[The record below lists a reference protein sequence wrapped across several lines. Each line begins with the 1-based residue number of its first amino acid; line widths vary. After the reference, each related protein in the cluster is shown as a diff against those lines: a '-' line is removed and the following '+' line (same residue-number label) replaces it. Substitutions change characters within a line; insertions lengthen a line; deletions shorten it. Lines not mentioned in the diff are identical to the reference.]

1 MLWRPRSI
9 LQLMLFG
16 LITVVAPLCVG
27 IFYTVQTLDELARQ
41 NQIVNQQTIS
51 LTRSSQLFES
61 SLLDLERRAR
71 QYVTLGDVDLLE
83 LFVRERQQLLL
94 ALEQIDSILA
104 NIEQESGVE
113 LRQQW
118 QSLDKELRSIPEIGD
133 EIFAAL
139 PLFQEL
145 GEGGNVFR
153 QQVKAYVD
161 LQLTEL
167 VSNAE
172 DIQHSLMAMVALL
185 AVLTLTFSLLLIY
198 WIATPVKQIG
208 RQIRLLGSGDMS
220 QAISISGPAEM
231 QLLGNEL
238 EWLRTRL
245 DELEQ
250 EKLKFLRHMSHE
262 LKTPLSSL
270 REGADLLA
278 EGVAGELRPKQAE
291 VVEIISD
298 NSRELQRLIENLLD
312 YNQVVHSQKLQVQ
325 LTELAALWQELLL
338 SHQISIE
345 RKQLEVEV
353 GGDVGSWPL
362 DEAKFRA
369 TLDNLLSNAVN
380 YAPQLGKLEIHWWEE
395 ENTLVMDVAN
405 SGSAIPAAEQGK
417 IFEPFYQGV
426 NSRNGPIK
434 GSGIGLSVAR
444 ECMQAHGG
452 TLRLET
458 HSELPVC
465 FRLSCPKL
473 EANGV

>member
-41 NQIVNQQTIS
+41 NQTVNQQTIS

-94 ALEQIDSILA
+94 TLEQINSTLT
-104 NIEQESGVE
+104 NIEHESGSA

-118 QSLDKELRSIPEIGD
+118 KLLNEELRSIPEAGGKIVV
-133 EIFAAL
+133 AL
-139 PLFQEL
+139 PLFNEL
-145 GEGGNVFR
+145 GDGSNVFR
-153 QQVKAYVD
+153 QQVQSYVD

-167 VSNAE
+167 ARHAE
-172 DIQHSLMAMVALL
+172 DIQRSLMVMVALL

-198 WIATPVKQIG
+198 WIATPIKQIE
-208 RQIRLLGSGDMS
+208 RQIRQLGSGDMS
-220 QAISISGPAEM
+220 QPISISGPAEI
-231 QLLGNEL
+231 QLLGEEL
-238 EWLRTRL
+238 EWLRKRL
-245 DELEQ
+245 GELEQ
-250 EKLKFLRHMSHE
+250 QKLQFLRHMSHE
-262 LKTPLSSL
+262 LKTPLASL

-278 EGVAGELRPKQAE
+278 EGVAGELRPKQSE
-291 VVEIISD
+291 VVEIICD

-312 YNQVVHSQKLQVQ
+312 YNQVVHSQQLQIRA
-325 LTELAALWQELLL
+325 LELASLWQDLML

-345 RKQLEVEV
+345 RKELEVKTSGNV
-353 GGDVGSWPL
+353 STWPL
-362 DEAKFRA
+362 DEAKFR
-369 TLDNLLSNAVN
+369 TVLDNLLSNAVN
-380 YAPQLGKLEIHWWEE
+380 YAPPKGKLDIRWWVDEGS
-395 ENTLVMDVAN
+395 LVMDVAN
-405 SGSAIPAAEQGK
+405 SGSAILEHEQGK

-444 ECMQAHGG
+444 ECTLAHGG
-452 TLRLET
+452 TLSLHA

-465 FRLSCPKL
+465 FRLTCPNL
-473 EANGV
+473 ENNRV

>member
-41 NQIVNQQTIS
+41 NQTVNQQTIS

-71 QYVTLGDVDLLE
+71 QYVTLGDVNLLE

-94 ALEQIDSILA
+94 TLEQINATLTD
-104 NIEQESGVE
+104 IEHESGAA

-118 QSLDKELRSIPEIGD
+118 QLLNDELRSIPEDGG
-133 EIFAAL
+133 EIMAAL
-139 PLFQEL
+139 PLFDEL
-145 GEGGNVFR
+145 GDGGNIFR
-153 QQVKAYVD
+153 QQVKAFVD
-161 LQLTEL
+161 LQLTAL
-167 VSNAE
+167 ASNAE
-172 DIQHSLMAMVALL
+172 DIQRSLMVMVALL

-220 QAISISGPAEM
+220 QAIRISGPAEM

-250 EKLKFLRHMSHE
+250 EKLQFLRHMSHE
-262 LKTPLSSL
+262 LKTPLASL

-278 EGVAGELRPKQAE
+278 EGVAGELRPKQSE
-291 VVEIISD
+291 VVEIICD

-312 YNQVVHSQKLQVQ
+312 YNQVMHSQQLQIQ
-325 LTELAALWQELLL
+325 PLALAPLWQELMS

-345 RKQLEVEV
+345 RKQLKVEAA
-353 GGDVGSWPL
+353 GDVEAWPL
-362 DEAKFRA
+362 DEAKIR
-369 TLDNLLSNAVN
+369 TILDNLLSNAVN
-380 YAPQLGKLEIHWWEE
+380 YAPQQGSLEINWWEH
-395 ENTLVMDVAN
+395 ENSLVMDVAN
-405 SGSAIPAAEQGK
+405 SGVAIPEAEREK

-434 GSGIGLSVAR
+434 GSGIGLSVAQ
-444 ECMQAHGG
+444 ECMLAHGG
-452 TLRLET
+452 TLSLGT
-458 HSELPVC
+458 HPELPVC
-465 FRLSCPKL
+465 FRLTCPKL
-473 EANGV
+473 EISRV